1 MKQTKKTKIIA
12 TVGPA
17 SNTKEKLWELAQAG
31 ANVFRLNF
39 SHGSHEG
46 HAQVIKYVRE
56 LNAERG
62 ANLAL
67 LQDLQGPKIRTDEVE
82 NNGVELV
89 SGAKIVIQKE
99 KIIGTK
105 DRISSSYGA
114 LTADLNVGDTVL
126 IDDGKIELKVVGKAK
141 DEVTCEVKYGGILKS
156 KKGINLP
163 DTNVSEP
170 SLTVKDKEDLIF
182 GIANDLDWIALSFVR
197 RAEDM
202 RDIKKIIADSGKDIK
217 VVAKIEKPEAIDNI
231 DAIIAETDAIM
242 VARGDLGVEMLME
255 DVPMLQKMIVSKCNK
270 AGKPVIVATQM
281 LESMITNPRPTRAE
295 TNDVANA
302 IIDGADTVMLSAE
315 SASGDYPILAVESM
329 SRICMSVEKN
339 ASNIYHLTPDDD
351 VDTYSDS
358 VIDTACVL
366 AKSTGAKA
374 IIGLTQ
380 SGYTAYRL
388 AANRPLAD
396 VYIFTNNKAL
406 LSRLS
411 LVWGITTFYYE
422 KFNTT
427 DETIEGIKKVLIEKG
442 LLSKGDLFVTTACMP
457 YTQKQHADTLKLSVV
472 E

>member
-1 MKQTKKTKIIA
+1 
-12 TVGPA
+12 
-17 SNTKEKLWELAQAG
+17 
-31 ANVFRLNF
+31 
-39 SHGSHEG
+39 
-46 HAQVIKYVRE
+46 
-56 LNAERG
+56 
-62 ANLAL
+62 
-67 LQDLQGPKIRTDEVE
+67 
-82 NNGVELV
+82 
-89 SGAKIVIQKE
+89 
-99 KIIGTK
+99 
-105 DRISSSYGA
+105 
-114 LTADLNVGDTVL
+114 
-126 IDDGKIELKVVGKAK
+126 
-141 DEVTCEVKYGGILKS
+141 
-156 KKGINLP
+156 
-163 DTNVSEP
+163 
-170 SLTVKDKEDLIF
+170 
-182 GIANDLDWIALSFVR
+182 
-197 RAEDM
+197 
-202 RDIKKIIADSGKDIK
+202 
-217 VVAKIEKPEAIDNI
+217 
-231 DAIIAETDAIM
+231 
-242 VARGDLGVEMLME
+242 
-255 DVPMLQKMIVSKCNK
+255 
-270 AGKPVIVATQM
+270 
-281 LESMITNPRPTRAE
+281 
-295 TNDVANA
+295 
-302 IIDGADTVMLSAE
+302 MLSAE

>member
-1 MKQTKKTKIIA
+1 MEQTKKTKIIA

-17 SNTKEKLWELAQAG
+17 SNTKEKLWQLAQAG

-39 SHGSHEG
+39 SHGTHEG
-46 HAQVIKYVRE
+46 HAQVIKFVRE
-56 LNAERG
+56 LNAEKS
-62 ANLAL
+62 ANIAL

-99 KIIGTK
+99 KMIGTK
-105 DRISSSYGA
+105 DRISSSYA
-114 LTADLNVGDTVL
+114 SLTADLNIGDTVM
-126 IDDGKIELKVVGKAK
+126 IDDGKIELKVVGKGK
-141 DEVTCEVKYGGILKS
+141 DEVTCEVKYGGMLKS

-170 SLTVKDKEDLIF
+170 SLTVKDREDLIF

-217 VVAKIEKPEAIDNI
+217 VIAKIEKPEAIENI
-231 DAIIAETDAIM
+231 DSIIAETDAIM

-255 DVPMLQKMIVSKCNK
+255 DVPMLQKMIVNKCNK
-270 AGKPVIVATQM
+270 VGVPVIVATQM

-302 IIDGADTVMLSAE
+302 IIDGADAVMLSAE
-315 SASGDYPILAVESM
+315 SASGDYPILSVESM
-329 SRICMSVEKN
+329 SKICLSVEKN
-339 ASNIYHLTPDDD
+339 ALSIYHLTPDDD
-351 VDTYSDS
+351 IDTYSDS

-374 IIGLTQ
+374 IVGLTQ

-388 AANRPLAD
+388 AANRPSAD

-411 LVWGITTFYYE
+411 LVWGIRTFYYE
-422 KFNTT
+422 KFNAT
-427 DETIEGIKKVLIEKG
+427 DETIESIKKVLVDKG
-442 LLSKGDLFVTTACMP
+442 LLTKGDLFVTTACMP